1 MQDLPT
7 AAREGQRKTFQR
19 ANGGDGT
26 QQGMRI
32 TETRLPGVR
41 LIEPPRHGDERGFF
55 SETWNARVFSA
66 AGIQAQFVQDNHSR
80 TPEPY
85 TLRGLHFQLPP
96 HAQGKL
102 VRVSRGRVLDVA
114 VDLRQGSP
122 HRGRHVAVELS
133 AAAWNQLWVPAGF
146 AHGFLTLEPD
156 CEVLY
161 KVTDYYAPAAER
173 GLRFDDPALG
183 IAWPVPA
190 DRVRAN
196 ARDRGFPTLAELPA
210 DLFQELAG

>member
-1 MQDLPT
+1 
-7 AAREGQRKTFQR
+7 
-19 ANGGDGT
+19 
-26 QQGMRI
+26 MRI
-32 TETRLPGVR
+32 TETRLPGVC
-41 LIEPPRHGDERGFF
+41 LIEPARHGDERGFF
-55 SETWNARVFSA
+55 SETWNRRAFVA
-66 AGIQAQFVQDNHSR
+66 AGIDGDFVQDNHSR
-80 TPEPY
+80 TAEPF

-114 VDLRQGSP
+114 VDLRHGSP
-122 HRGRHVAVELS
+122 HHGRHVAVELS

-161 KVTDYYAPAAER
+161 KVTGYYAPAAER

-183 IAWPVPA
+183 IAWPVAP
-190 DRVRAN
+190 DRVRVN